1 MKIFLPLILALAA
14 IPAYAQLYKWTD
26 ANGKVHYSDRPQDGV
41 KSKEIA
47 VQRAAAKPAA
57 APADNWQQREL
68 ESRERRM
75 QREVANQ
82 EAADTAARN
91 AGKAP
96 YNPSQHRNNK
106 AMSDEEVCKRDAQQI
121 EFSEK
126 VPKLAFGN
134 ANGSVTVS
142 EEERQAIVRQ
152 RKENHALLCGS
163 GQRTR

>member
-1 MKIFLPLILALAA
+1 MKIILPLILALAA
-14 IPAYAQLYKWTD
+14 LPAYAQLYKWTD
-26 ANGKVHYSDRPQDGV
+26 ADGKVHYSDRPQDGAR
-41 KSKEIA
+41 SKEIA
-47 VQRAAAKPAA
+47 VQRAATKPAA
-57 APADNWQQREL
+57 APANDWQQREL
-68 ESRERRM
+68 ESRERRL
-75 QREVANQ
+75 QRETANQ

-91 AGKAP
+91 SGKTP

-106 AMSDEEVCKRDAQQI
+106 AMSDDEVCKRDAQQI

-126 VPKLAFGN
+126 VPRLAFGG
-134 ANGSVTVS
+134 ANGSVAVS

>member
-1 MKIFLPLILALAA
+1 MKIILPLILALAA
-14 IPAYAQLYKWTD
+14 IPAHAQLYKWTD
-26 ANGKVHYSDRPQDGV
+26 ADGKVHYSDRPQDGV
-41 KSKEIA
+41 KSKELA
-47 VQRAAAKPAA
+47 VQRAATAPAA
-57 APADNWQQREL
+57 APANDWQQREL

-75 QREVANQ
+75 KREAANQ

-91 AGKAP
+91 AGKTP

-106 AMSDEEVCKRDAQQI
+106 PMSDDEVCKRDAQQI

-126 VPKLAFGN
+126 VPRLAFGG
-134 ANGSVTVS
+134 ANGSVAVS

-163 GQRTR
+163 GQRTH

>member
-1 MKIFLPLILALAA
+1 MKIFLSLILAVAA
-14 IPAYAQLYKWTD
+14 LPAYAQLYKWTD
-26 ANGKVHYSDRPQDGV
+26 ADGKVHYSDRPQDGV

-47 VQRAAAKPAA
+47 VQRPASKPAA
-57 APADNWQQREL
+57 APGDDWQRREL

-75 QREVANQ
+75 KREVANL

-91 AGKAP
+91 AGKTP

-106 AMSDEEVCKRDAQQI
+106 PMTDDDVCKRDAQQI

-126 VPKLAFGN
+126 VPRLAFGG
-134 ANGSVTVS
+134 ASGSVTVS

>member
-1 MKIFLPLILALAA
+1 MKIFLLLILALAA
-14 IPAYAQLYKWTD
+14 LPAHAQLYKWTD
-26 ANGKVHYSDRPQDGV
+26 ADGKVHYSDRPQDGV

-47 VQRAAAKPAA
+47 VQRPVAKPAA
-57 APADNWQQREL
+57 APAGDWQRQEL
-68 ESRERRM
+68 ESRERRI
-75 QREVANQ
+75 QREAANQ
-82 EAADTAARN
+82 EAADTAART

-96 YNPSQHRNNK
+96 YNPSQHRSNK
-106 AMSDEEVCKRDAQQI
+106 PMTDDEVCKRDAQQI

-134 ANGSVTVS
+134 SDGSVSVS

>member
-1 MKIFLPLILALAA
+1 MKIILPLIFTLAA
-14 IPAYAQLYKWTD
+14 IPAHAQLYKWTD
-26 ANGKVHYSDRPQDGV
+26 GDGKVHYSDRPQDGV
-41 KSKEIA
+41 KTKEIA
-47 VQRAAAKPAA
+47 VQRPASNSTAA
-57 APADNWQQREL
+57 DDWHRREL

-75 QREVANQ
+75 QRETANQ

-91 AGKAP
+91 AGKTP
-96 YNPSQHRNNK
+96 YNPSQHRNNNP
-106 AMSDEEVCKRDAQQI
+106 MTDDEVCKRDAQQI

-126 VPKLAFGN
+126 VPKLAFSG
-134 ANGSVTVS
+134 ASGSVAVS

>member
-1 MKIFLPLILALAA
+1 MKIILPLILALAA
-14 IPAYAQLYKWTD
+14 LPAYAQLYKWTD
-26 ANGKVHYSDRPQDGV
+26 ADGKVHYSDRPQDGV
-41 KSKEIA
+41 KAKEIA

-57 APADNWQQREL
+57 ASNNDWQQREL

-75 QREVANQ
+75 QRDSANQ

-96 YNPSQHRNNK
+96 YNPSAHRNNK
-106 AMSDEEVCKRDAQQI
+106 PMSDDEVCKRDAQQI

-126 VPKLAFGN
+126 VPKLAFGG
-134 ANGSVTVS
+134 ASGSVTVS

>member
-1 MKIFLPLILALAA
+1 MKIILSLILALAA
-14 IPAYAQLYKWTD
+14 LPVHAQLYKWTD
-26 ANGKVHYSDRPQDGV
+26 ANGKVHYADRPQDGV
-41 KSKEIA
+41 KSNEIA
-47 VQRAAAKPAA
+47 VQRAAAKPAS
-57 APADNWQQREL
+57 APANNWQQREL
-68 ESRERRM
+68 ESRERRL
-75 QREVANQ
+75 QRETANQ

-91 AGKAP
+91 AGKTP
-96 YNPSQHRNNK
+96 YNPSQNRNNK
-106 AMSDEEVCKRDAQQI
+106 AMSDDEVCKRDAQQI

-126 VPKLAFGN
+126 VPRLAFGG

>member
-1 MKIFLPLILALAA
+1 MKIILPLIFTLAA
-14 IPAYAQLYKWTD
+14 IPAHAQLFKWTD
-26 ANGKVHYSDRPQDGV
+26 ADGKVHYSDRPQDGV
-41 KSKEIA
+41 KAKEIA

-57 APADNWQQREL
+57 APVDNWQQREL
-68 ESRERRM
+68 DSRERRM

-82 EAADTAARN
+82 EAADTAARK
-91 AGKAP
+91 AGKTP
-96 YNPSQHRNNK
+96 YNPSQHRNNNP
-106 AMSDEEVCKRDAQQI
+106 MTDDEVCKRDAQQI

-126 VPKLAFGN
+126 VPRLAFGG
-134 ANGSVTVS
+134 ASGSVAVS

>member
-1 MKIFLPLILALAA
+1 MKIILPLIFTLAV
-14 IPAYAQLYKWTD
+14 IPAHAQLYKWTD
-26 ANGKVHYSDRPQDGV
+26 GDGKVHYSDRPQDGV
-41 KSKEIA
+41 KTKEIA
-47 VQRAAAKPAA
+47 VQRPASNPTAA
-57 APADNWQQREL
+57 DDWHRREL

-75 QREVANQ
+75 KRESANQ

-91 AGKAP
+91 AGKTP
-96 YNPSQHRNNK
+96 YNPSQHRNNNP
-106 AMSDEEVCKRDAQQI
+106 MTDDEVCKRDAQQI

-126 VPKLAFGN
+126 VPKLAFSG
-134 ANGSVTVS
+134 ASGSVAVS